1 MSGTP
6 TLPVRLSRRR
16 LATGAAALAG
26 WLCLA
31 AGVRGDTVRAA
42 VRQGDSVRN
51 LQVRREGGELLLPL
65 LACGPLLGADASWDP
80 ATNRW
85 HLRSRAVTA
94 GGFLD
99 EPLLTLGGQPL
110 LVRTPP
116 RLIGGLPFLSLEA
129 VRLLGRRGWDTDV
142 AWNEAKKELVVQPAQ
157 TQADLGPEASRTR
170 ALTAP
175 PVPLGAR
182 VIGLDPGHVHR
193 SGAGGLRGLNEGD
206 LGLALA
212 QAVAATTIADGVAA
226 ILLQDGTT
234 PLEPF
239 EVASL
244 ANTLEARAFVS
255 FHGSEHGDPG
265 VAVWIWGL
273 GNMGGAGIAFDP
285 FEPPGGWTGTAQAQV
300 DRSVAL
306 ARRIAAAIES
316 AGIPTRGPLP
326 APLLALEGLAC
337 PAVVIEFEGLG
348 THEGAKL
355 AMDEALRSRLAAAVA
370 QALLAFAPGNAAGA
384 PAAGGTPDPGAAQSA
399 TTPTPPPPAPADGG
413 AAATGGEAAK
423 P

>member
-1 MSGTP
+1 VNGTP
-6 TLPVRLSRRR
+6 TIPLRHSRRC
-16 LATGAAALAG
+16 LAAAALAG
-26 WLCLA
+26 WLCV
-31 AGVRGDTVRAA
+31 AGGARGDTLRVV
-42 VRQGDSVRN
+42 VRQGDAVRN

-65 LACGPLLGADASWDP
+65 LACGPLLGADARWDP

-85 HLRSRAVTA
+85 WLRSRTVTA
-94 GGFLD
+94 AGFLD
-99 EPLLTLGGQPL
+99 EPLLTVGGQPL

-129 VRLLGRRGWDTDV
+129 VRLLGRRGWETDV
-142 AWNEAKKELVVQPAQ
+142 AWNDAKKELIVQPAQ
-157 TQADLGPEASRTR
+157 AQADLGPEASRTR
-170 ALTAP
+170 ALKP
-175 PVPLGAR
+175 PDVPPGAR
-182 VIGLDPGHVHR
+182 VIALDPGHVRH
-193 SGAGGLRGLNEGD
+193 SGAAGLRGLNEGD

-212 QAVAATTIADGVAA
+212 QAVAATTVADGVTAV
-226 ILLQDGTT
+226 LLQDGAT

-244 ANTLEARAFVS
+244 VNTLEARAFVS

-285 FEPPGGWTGTAQAQV
+285 FEPPGGWTSAAQSQTV
-300 DRSVAL
+300 RSVAL
-306 ARRIAAAIES
+306 ARRVAAAIEA
-316 AGIPTRGPLP
+316 AGVPVRGPLP

-355 AMDEALRSRLAAAVA
+355 AADAALRDRLAAAVA
-370 QALLAFAPGNAAGA
+370 KVLSAEAGA
-384 PAAGGTPDPGAAQSA
+384 HGGADAAAPLGSPEASA
-399 TTPTPPPPAPADGG
+399 TPVDGG
-413 AAATGGEAAK
+413 ASEDETAPEVPPGGAAK